1 MSLLTNS
8 NDICVVY
15 EEGLKKLGFSATA
28 LLLLF
33 RFSEK
38 RNEILP
44 SIAYHWDFCGRN
56 FNIIKAKCEKNEIP
70 GFIQSKWFTLKYQ
83 SSDYFNFKI

>member
-1 MSLLTNS
+1 MARILIKGKIYDSSRDVASLLKNL

-15 EEGLKKLGFSATA
+15 DEGLKKLGFSATA
-28 LLLLF
+28 LLPF

-56 FNIIKAKCEKNEIP
+56 FNIIKAKCEK
-70 GFIQSKWFTLKYQ
+70 K
-83 SSDYFNFKI
+83 